1 MDYRTFTCAVE
12 KQMNQQMRGGV
23 KAGLYTT
30 IKNNG
35 KERTGILI
43 ETPGINISP
52 TIYLEEYYQSY
63 RQGVALEKIVDEILR
78 FYEEIKQ
85 EKSWDYEKILDYEGV
100 KDRIVFKLVN
110 TVKNRQFLSTVPHV
124 PFLDLSAVFYVLIEA
139 TSEGTAAMTVNKTHM
154 KQWGIEQ
161 DTLWKDAARNCRRIL
176 PAEFFTMNYALKEML
191 QKNTGCSK
199 ENTGENLFA
208 KDTCSRDGMYVL
220 SNNLRSY
227 GAACMAYPH
236 VLEMIGGILQSD
248 YYVLPSSVHEVVI
261 VPYCDNITA
270 AEPDEMVRD
279 INLTQVSEE
288 EVLSDHAYLYDVK
301 AGYLKR
307 GTEFMTGG
315 VTG

>member
-191 QKNTGCSK
+191 QKKYRMQQRKYRGKSVCQRYMF
-199 ENTGENLFA
+199 ER
-208 KDTCSRDGMYVL
+208 RDV
-220 SNNLRSY
+220 
-227 GAACMAYPH
+227 C
-236 VLEMIGGILQSD
+236 
-248 YYVLPSSVHEVVI
+248 I
-261 VPYCDNITA
+261 V
-270 AEPDEMVRD
+270 
-279 INLTQVSEE
+279 
-288 EVLSDHAYLYDVK
+288 K
-301 AGYLKR
+301 
-307 GTEFMTGG
+307 
-315 VTG
+315 